1 MTRLRTLTTAAA
13 GLLVAAAVP
22 LAGAAHPAAA
32 SGNGQSLRPA
42 MGWSSWSFVRRQ
54 PTEAKIEA
62 QADALASSGLKDHG
76 FVQVNLDDFWQK
88 CDANGFTVD
97 SHGRWAVDTAKF
109 PDGIKALADHVHAKG
124 LKFGF
129 YVTPGIAKNAVLKNT
144 PIEGTPYHAKD
155 IADTSKTEKNYN
167 CKNMY
172 AIDYS
177 RPGAQEFVD
186 SWAGQFASWGVDYL
200 KIDGVGSQDIPDVQA
215 WDKALRATGRPI
227 TFALSNNLPLDHATT
242 WRALANSWRTQGDV
256 ECYCG
261 PGPNGSGYPL
271 TNWSHVSTRFDS
283 AAAWQPYAGPGGWND
298 LDSLEIGN
306 GDQAGLTADQRRS
319 QFTLWSMAA
328 APLLLGTDLTH
339 LDPVDKAMLTND
351 RLIGVD
357 QDGAAA
363 KRIVNSGVKQ
373 VWSKRESTGDYVV
386 ALFNTGTSGSATVT
400 VNWSQ
405 VGFTGSGD
413 VTDLWSGSHKG
424 TVTGSYSA
432 TLRPGETRLVRVRP
446 TAAPKSLAASPGMA
460 VAPYEYLGWGD
471 PPDPTE
477 VMSATG
483 AKWFTLAFVLSDGTC
498 NPKWDGTRPLTG
510 GGDQSAVNRIRSAGG
525 DVIVSVGGWSGAKLG
540 EKCSSASALAGAYQ
554 KVINAYR
561 LKALDIDIEN
571 TEWSNATVRQ
581 RVVDALKTVK
591 ANNPGL
597 KTVITF
603 GTATSGPDATGVDMI
618 KRAARSGLAND
629 VWCVMPFDFGG
640 GTTNMGTLTTQAMEG
655 LKARVKAAYGYDDAT
670 AYAHIG
676 LSSMNGKTDD
686 SGERVRVADFRT
698 MLAYARQHH
707 IARLTYWSAN
717 RDRPCGSG
725 TDGDSC
731 SGVPQQ
737 PYDYLKVF
745 TQYTG

>member
-13 GLLVAAAVP
+13 GLLVVAAVP

-32 SGNGQSLRPA
+32 SDNGQSLRPA
-42 MGWSSWSFVRRQ
+42 MGWSSWSFVRRR

-62 QADALASSGLKDHG
+62 QADTLASSGLKDHG

-97 SHGRWAVDTAKF
+97 SHGRWAVDAAKF
-109 PDGIKALADHVHAKG
+109 PHGIKALADHVHARG

-167 CKNMY
+167 CRNMY

-186 SWAGQFASWGVDYL
+186 SWARQFASWGVDYL
-200 KIDGVGSQDIPDVQA
+200 KIDGVGSQDVPDVQA

-242 WRALANSWRTQGDV
+242 WRSLANSWRTQGDV

-261 PGPNGSGYPL
+261 PGPDGSGYPL

-339 LDPVDKAMLTND
+339 LDPVDRAMLTND

-357 QDGAAA
+357 QDGVAA
-363 KRIVNSGVKQ
+363 KRIVKSGVQQ
-373 VWSKRESTGDYVV
+373 VWSKRESNGDYVV

-405 VGFTGSGD
+405 AGFTGSGD
-413 VTDLWSGSHKG
+413 VTDLWSGSRKG
-424 TVTGSYSA
+424 TVAGSYSA

-446 TAAPKSLAASPGMA
+446 TASATALAASPGMA

-471 PPDPTE
+471 PPDPAK

-483 AKWFTLAFVLSDGTC
+483 VTWFTLAFVLSDGTC
-498 NPKWDGTRPLTG
+498 NPKWDGSRPLTG
-510 GGDQSAVNRIRSAGG
+510 GSDQSAVDRIRSAGG

-540 EKCSSASALAGAYQ
+540 ERCSSAAQLAAAYQ
-554 KVINAYR
+554 KVVSAYR
-561 LKALDIDIEN
+561 LRAIDIDIEN

-581 RVVDALKTVK
+581 RVVDALKTLK

-603 GTATSGPDATGVDMI
+603 GTTTTGPDATGVDMI

-640 GTTNMGTLTTQAMEG
+640 GTTNMGALTTQAMEG

-670 AYAHIG
+670 AYARIG

-686 SGERVRVADFRT
+686 SGERVRVADFKT

-707 IARLTYWSAN
+707 IARLTFWSAN

-725 TDGDSC
+725 TGGDSC